1 MTEDRSIIL
10 RVVLANVRQNMVET
24 NLSRNVN
31 LDDKSTVCYSEKAD
45 TDVDKSIASGLR
57 RIDAVNRVLSD
68 YGSFTAFGVTFSSL
82 KAALLIALFCRVTVL
97 DLVGR
102 FRNQCKHTLQ
112 TALGNILRL
121 DQLIPSNQ

>member
-68 YGSFTAFGVTFSSL
+68 YGSFTAFGS
-82 KAALLIALFCRVTVL
+82 R
-97 DLVGR
+97 LVR
-102 FRNQCKHTLQ
+102 SRPLY
-112 TALGNILRL
+112 
-121 DQLIPSNQ
+121 